1 MYPVFVGVGNSP
13 YKPSFLTCFDVT
25 SSVASS
31 PASNVTVYV
40 APNHIAVNS
49 VFSVILTISVDVTF
63 LLFESYQPSKSY
75 PSLVGVGNSP
85 YASPYVTSFVLFS
98 NVPSPGFN
106 VIVYLFA
113 VQCAYNVTSPSGI
126 YSFSTFVPSFS
137 SVYHPANVYPSL
149 VGSINST
156 AFLVYTAVIVSS
168 FVPNVYVVPSKSV
181 PSVFDHFSKLCVCS
195 IVFFVSVPSLFFNVT
210 VYPFGAVGVPTS
222 VVLLYI
228 PSTFCS
234 SVLPFNSPPFGFIV
248 NV

>member
-13 YKPSFLTCFDVT
+13 YVSPYVT
-25 SSVASS
+25 SFVLFSNVASS
-31 PASNVTVYV
+31 PESNVIVYLIPDHFAFNV
-40 APNHIAVNS
+40 K
-49 VFSVILTISVDVTF
+49 FSNISTISVASI
-63 LLFESYQPSKSY
+63 LFSFVSYQPSKLY

-126 YSFSTFVPSFS
+126 YSLSTFVPSFS

-149 VGSINST
+149 VGSVNST

-181 PSVFDHFSKLCVCS
+181 PSVFDHFSKFCVCS
-195 IVFFVSVPSLFFNVT
+195 IVFVVSVPSLFFNVT